1 MTSFTQRP
9 ECIPIAIVGMA
20 CKLPGADNLEEYWK
34 LLIEGRSAVVEL
46 PPDRLDQDL
55 YYDSK
60 VGVLGKSYSKLG
72 ALISSREF
80 QHSECPIPEELVR
93 IVDPAHLLM
102 CGVAGSALRHAG
114 MDPFNLPESL
124 CNCGVFIGHA
134 QGSNLGGDYTY
145 ATCIEEAAEFLRD
158 SEQFQLLTAAEQQ
171 SVIQDLVDDV
181 RSRMPRRTLD
191 APDVSASMVAGAIS
205 KAFQLTGPFAAIN
218 SACASS
224 LQSILLGARSLQLGH
239 VDMAIVGGAS
249 DCKSD
254 TLVLFSHARA
264 MSTTGSRPF
273 DAEAD
278 GLICGEGYAAIVLK
292 TLPRALADG
301 DRIHAVI
308 RGIQP
313 SHQRDV
319 RRESQGRRR
328 DGVDEPDPGFC
339 QRVQLGRVAALGPVA
354 PDAVGAQGVDRDQQ
368 DAIGAGFSRRRTRG
382 ERSEAQSPRDG
393 EICRKAATSSCA
405 SPGKTG
411 RGNIE

>member
-9 ECIPIAIVGMA
+9 ESIPIAIVGMA

-80 QHSECPIPEELVR
+80 QHSECPIPEELER
-93 IVDPAHLLM
+93 IVDPVHLLM

-124 CNCGVFIGHA
+124 CNCGVFVGHA
-134 QGSNLGGDYTY
+134 QGSNLAGDYTY

-158 SEQFQLLTAAEQQ
+158 SEQFQLLSAAEQQ
-171 SVIQDLVDDV
+171 AVIQELVDDV

-224 LQSILLGARSLQLGH
+224 LQSILLGARSLQLGR

-301 DRIHAVI
+301 DRIHAVV
-308 RGIQP
+308 RGLGI
-313 SHQRDV
+313 S
-319 RRESQGRRR
+319 S
-328 DGVDEPDPGFC
+328 DGKGKSLWAPRKEGQIEAMKRAYRTGIDISKLQYLEAHSTAT
-339 QRVQLGRVAALGPVA
+339 QLG
-354 PDAVGAQGVDRDQQ
+354 DA
-368 DAIGAGFSRRRTRG
+368 T
-382 ERSEAQSPRDG
+382 ELNTLT
-393 EICRKAATSSCA
+393 EILSQHFP
-405 SPGKTG
+405 PGKKIPVTSVKA
-411 RGNIE
+411 NI